1 MWWHLKL
8 RDMLSVTNNVILD
21 STTHWFFLYYINLSI
36 LLIKAWMLYYSNIV
50 KIKSIQ
56 QHKRIKSTNQKKNQ
70 RIEMQNDKNKTIGTQ
85 QTKSQN

>member
-1 MWWHLKL
+1 
-8 RDMLSVTNNVILD
+8 
-21 STTHWFFLYYINLSI
+21 
-36 LLIKAWMLYYSNIV
+36 MLYYSNIV

-56 QHKRIKSTNQKKNQ
+56 QHKRIKSTNVKKKKKNQ

>member
-1 MWWHLKL
+1 M
-8 RDMLSVTNNVILD
+8 
-21 STTHWFFLYYINLSI
+21 

-70 RIEMQNDKNKTIGTQ
+70 RIEMQNDKNKITGTRT
-85 QTKSQN
+85 TKSQN